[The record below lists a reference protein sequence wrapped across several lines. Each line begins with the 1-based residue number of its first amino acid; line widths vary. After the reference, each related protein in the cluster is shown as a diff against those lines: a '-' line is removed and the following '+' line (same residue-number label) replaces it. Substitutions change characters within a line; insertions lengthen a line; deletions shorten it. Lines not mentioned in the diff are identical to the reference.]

1 MAAKTEAPPP
11 APGAAS
17 AAAPVAPAPAGGIK
31 AWIPTIAALVLA
43 PVACWAVAQFVLI
56 PQLKKSLTLELEHD
70 TTMVAG
76 TTTAGAAPGGAHGKG
91 GATKAPEPVVLNTYK
106 FENVVVNLAGT
117 MGTRYLK
124 TTFLV
129 SGPLADIA
137 TRFENARPQLLDV
150 TISVLSSLSLG
161 DLEEPGAKNV
171 IREKLVNSY
180 NQALGQRVADQVY
193 FSEFVVQ

>member
-1 MAAKTEAPPP
+1 MAAKTEAPPSAPEAAP
-11 APGAAS
+11 AAPAI
-17 AAAPVAPAPAGGIK
+17 AAATTGGIK
-31 AWIPTIAALVLA
+31 SWIPAIAAIVFA

-56 PQLKKSLTLELEHD
+56 PQLQQSLTLEIEPEA
-70 TTMVAG
+70 VA
-76 TTTAGAAPGGAHGKG
+76 ASGASTSGAPGGAHGKG
-91 GATKAPEPVVLNTYK
+91 GATKAAEPVVLNTYK

-129 SGPLADIA
+129 SGPQADIA
-137 TRFENARPQLLDV
+137 SRFEGARPQLLDV

-171 IREKLVNSY
+171 IRQKLVNSY